1 VKIGKTH
8 PALRLRFLR
17 GNKYHVFRMSTTLLR
32 SRMPTRSECKYQ
44 HKPPELHRSPSTSNS
59 VPEVHVSGRLNIAK
73 PIQRLRPPFL
83 RHQAEAQI
91 TICAKPHTGRT
102 PVAHPAYARRKKK
115 LKSLY
120 LTPTL
125 SQLWD
130 SRRKEGSAETIGL
143 GTIFRTH
150 GKAHDLQVICTR

>member
-1 VKIGKTH
+1 MFSVVAQTSPWLGRCIT
-8 PALRLRFLR
+8 
-17 GNKYHVFRMSTTLLR
+17 MSTTLLR
-32 SRMPTRSECKYQ
+32 SRMPTRSECK
-44 HKPPELHRSPSTSNS
+44 HKPPGSPSTSNS

-115 LKSLY
+115 IKI
-120 LTPTL
+120 TL
-125 SQLWD
+125 LNTDTVSAVGLAAKGRECRNNRPRDDLPNSW
-130 SRRKEGSAETIGL
+130 KGS
-143 GTIFRTH
+143 
-150 GKAHDLQVICTR
+150 